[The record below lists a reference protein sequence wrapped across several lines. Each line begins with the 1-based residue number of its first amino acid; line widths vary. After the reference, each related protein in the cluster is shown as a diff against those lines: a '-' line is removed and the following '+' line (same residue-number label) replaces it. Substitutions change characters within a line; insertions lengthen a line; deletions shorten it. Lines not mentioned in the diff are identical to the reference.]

1 MEVDIIPIGNSKG
14 IRIPKVLL
22 EECGFGESVQIQVGK
37 NQLVLIPVPKR
48 RQGWDEAFKAMA
60 DNKDDK
66 LIHTPPTAFDEKEW
80 KW

>member
-1 MEVDIIPIGNSKG
+1 MLKVDIIPIGNSKG

-22 EECGFGESVQIQVGK
+22 EECGFGESVQIKVAK

-66 LIHTPPTAFDEKEW
+66 LIHTPPTAFDEDEW
-80 KW
+80 